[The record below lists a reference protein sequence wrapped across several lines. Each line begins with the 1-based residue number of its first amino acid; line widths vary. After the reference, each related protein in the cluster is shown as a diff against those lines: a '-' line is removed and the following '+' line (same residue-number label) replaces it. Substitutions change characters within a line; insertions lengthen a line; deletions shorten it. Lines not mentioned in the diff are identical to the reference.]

1 MTNANGNL
9 ALNDNM
15 AAIADG
21 NRLRKGLGASHS
33 NKRLPSFKQGSSS
46 LVMEMGRYS
55 NVGA

>member
-33 NKRLPSFKQGSSS
+33 NKRLPSFK
-46 LVMEMGRYS
+46 
-55 NVGA
+55 